1 MQVIINGLLTT
12 YNRTG
17 KGRQVLVLHGWG
29 DTATSWGEMISKL
42 AQEYEVVAPDLPG
55 FGGTQAPHTAWSL
68 NEYAIFVR
76 DFCLKINFNPDI
88 IIGHSNGGAVIL
100 RGVAMRTLQPKKIV
114 LLASA
119 GVRGEYSG
127 RSKVLRIIAKTGKI
141 LLSPLPKT
149 FKQRLRRQMYQKI
162 GSDLLVAEHMQDT
175 FKKIVADD
183 VRTDAKLV
191 AQPTLLIYG
200 QNDEQTPP
208 SWGKLL
214 HECMS
219 NSTFEVLKGADHFLY
234 LSAPKQTL
242 ALIKEFIA

>member
-1 MQVIINGLLTT
+1 
-12 YNRTG
+12 
-17 KGRQVLVLHGWG
+17 
-29 DTATSWGEMISKL
+29 
-42 AQEYEVVAPDLPG
+42 
-55 FGGTQAPHTAWSL
+55 
-68 NEYAIFVR
+68 
-76 DFCLKINFNPDI
+76 
-88 IIGHSNGGAVIL
+88 
-100 RGVAMRTLQPKKIV
+100 
-114 LLASA
+114 
-119 GVRGEYSG
+119 
-127 RSKVLRIIAKTGKI
+127 
-141 LLSPLPKT
+141 
-149 FKQRLRRQMYQKI
+149 MYQKI